1 MGTTQVGAYSD
12 SAGHSFIRETVAKYI
27 SKRDQTP
34 LVPGNNIHEIGM
46 ERRVKHTLISL
57 ELINYFNFHKKNNW
71 NAHCRKSYLNWKNTK
86 KSI

>member
-34 LVPGNNIHEIGM
+34 LVPG
-46 ERRVKHTLISL
+46 
-57 ELINYFNFHKKNNW
+57 
-71 NAHCRKSYLNWKNTK
+71 KNTHK
-86 KSI
+86 ILIENEDLAEFLGSIWN

>member
-34 LVPGNNIHEIGM
+34 LVPG
-46 ERRVKHTLISL
+46 
-57 ELINYFNFHKKNNW
+57 
-71 NAHCRKSYLNWKNTK
+71 KNTHK
-86 KSI
+86 IGIENE